1 MTYEKPTVVTLT
13 AEELEQASMNA
24 FLQTQPQLPGD
35 GEGGGCK
42 CQCQCQCQ
50 AQ

>member
-1 MTYEKPTVVTLT
+1 MTYEKPNVVTLT

-24 FLQTQPQLPGD
+24 FLQDQLPTVGGD
-35 GEGGGCK
+35 GCK

>member
-1 MTYEKPTVVTLT
+1 MTYEKPTVVTIT

-24 FLQTQPQLPGD
+24 FLQVEPDNSGD
-35 GEGGGCK
+35 PCK